1 MTVNS
6 NAICPTLWLG
16 FCDSARSAR
25 FMASRSNMPAL
36 NIRTPNPRPALTIE
50 EWKAKTPLG
59 DVEGCLSVESRLL
72 SESVHPH
79 FTL

>member
-1 MTVNS
+1 
-6 NAICPTLWLG
+6 
-16 FCDSARSAR
+16 
-25 FMASRSNMPAL
+25 MANRSNLPAL

-59 DVEGCLSVESRLL
+59 DVEGCLSVESRPL